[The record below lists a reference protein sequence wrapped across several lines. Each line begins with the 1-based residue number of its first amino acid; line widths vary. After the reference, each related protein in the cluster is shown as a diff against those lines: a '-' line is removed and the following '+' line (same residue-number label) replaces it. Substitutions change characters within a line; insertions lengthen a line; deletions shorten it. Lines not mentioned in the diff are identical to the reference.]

1 MRSVETRAILVITLS
16 LKLFLDE
23 NQRQRNAKRRQY
35 TRTNTLITKLQLQQR
50 YLERRLTRVQCR
62 IESEALNDQDNQKQR
77 RE

>member
-1 MRSVETRAILVITLS
+1 METRAILVITLS